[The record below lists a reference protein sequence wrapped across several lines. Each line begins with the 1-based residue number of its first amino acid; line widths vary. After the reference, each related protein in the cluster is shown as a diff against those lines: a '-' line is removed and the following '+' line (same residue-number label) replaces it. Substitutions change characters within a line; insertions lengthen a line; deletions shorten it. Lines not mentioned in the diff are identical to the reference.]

1 MNATAHAIDVS
12 KLPAHVEDHTSP
24 IWWGNIFLLFI
35 ETTMFALLV
44 GTYFYLRMNF
54 THWPPVRSDAGLYQT
69 NPGIGF
75 ASANLILLVVSV
87 IPMVIV
93 DLACLRIDL
102 RTVRIGM
109 LFMVL
114 LGLGTIALRFC
125 EFGDLKFRWDDNA
138 YAAVVWT
145 TLGMHLLHLITGT
158 AENLLMTI
166 WVWLKGLDVQHARDV
181 RVGATYWYWIAGIW
195 IPIYAIIYFGPRWL

>member
-1 MNATAHAIDVS
+1 MNAPAYAIDVS

-24 IWWGNIFLLFI
+24 IWWGNVFLLFI

-54 THWPPVRSDAGLYQT
+54 THWPPVRSDVGLYQT
-69 NPGIGF
+69 NPGVGF
-75 ASANLILLVVSV
+75 ASANLLLLIVSV
-87 IPMVIV
+87 VPMAIV
-93 DLACLRIDL
+93 DLACLRMDL
-102 RTVRIGM
+102 RTVRLGM
-109 LFMVL
+109 LVMVF
-114 LGLGTIALRFC
+114 LGLGTIALRFL

-138 YAAVVWT
+138 YAAIVWT
-145 TLGMHLLHLITGT
+145 TLGMHMLHLLTGT

-181 RVGATYWYWIAGIW
+181 RVGATYWYWIAAIW
-195 IPIYAIIYFGPRWL
+195 IPLYAIIYFGPRWL